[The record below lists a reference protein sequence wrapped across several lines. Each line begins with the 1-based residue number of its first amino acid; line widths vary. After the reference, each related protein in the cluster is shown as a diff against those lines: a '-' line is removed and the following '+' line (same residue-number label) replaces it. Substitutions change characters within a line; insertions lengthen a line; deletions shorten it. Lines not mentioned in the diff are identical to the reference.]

1 MAYDEGLAERI
12 RAILGDGA
20 GLDEKRMF
28 GGICFL
34 SRGRMVAG
42 IVGDRLMARVGPQ
55 AYADALARPHVREMD
70 FTGRPMRGFVTVEPE
85 GIAED
90 DDLRTW
96 LERCLRFVETQPP
109 K

>member
-12 RAILGDGA
+12 REILGDDVA
-20 GLDEKRMF
+20 EKRMF

-34 SRGRMVAG
+34 SQGRMIAG
-42 IVGDRLMARVGPQ
+42 IIADRLMARVGPA
-55 AYADALARPHVREMD
+55 AYDDALARPYAHEMD
-70 FTGRPMRGFVTVEPE
+70 FTHRPMRGFVAVEPE

-90 DDLRTW
+90 DDLREW
-96 LERCLRFVETQPP
+96 LDLCLAYVDTLPP